1 MITLY
6 IHGLDSSPKLEK
18 TAIINTYSSVEA
30 LHLDYRKQPDSFD
43 ILSKLIIDK
52 KISHIIGS
60 SLGGYLGFWLAERFG
75 LPCLLFNPAIGLR
88 SIELNIDVKNR
99 TCPNRLIV
107 IGEKDDVVTP
117 KTTLSFLKEHKS
129 DNCKQRIIT
138 CNDLAHQIDLDTFK
152 EFVDYFF
159 YAEVIKETA

>member
-1 MITLY
+1 MNTLY
-6 IHGLDSSPKLEK
+6 IHGLDSSPKPEK
-18 TAIINTYSSVEA
+18 TAIINSYSHVEA

-43 ILSKLIIDK
+43 ILSKLIIEK

-88 SIELNIDVKNR
+88 SIELNIEVDNR
-99 TCPNRLIV
+99 TCPYRLIV
-107 IGEKDDVVTP
+107 IGEKDDVVIP
-117 KTTLSFLKEHKS
+117 KTTLSFLKKHKS
-129 DNCKQRIIT
+129 DHCKQRIVI

-152 EFVDYFF
+152 EFTDCF
-159 YAEVIKETA
+159 YVSVI